1 MHIATSTIKVNAP
14 ASKVWEA
21 LTNPDMVKQYFFG
34 TNLKTDW
41 KVGGPISYSGEWQG
55 KAYEDK
61 GTVLEFVP
69 EKRMVST
76 YWSSMGGLPDV
87 PENYKTITTELYEE
101 NGVTTVT
108 ISQDNNETAESA
120 KHSEGNWGMVLA
132 GLKKLV
138 ESK

>member
-1 MHIATSTIKVNAP
+1 MYIAKTSTTINAP

-21 LTNPDMVKQYFFG
+21 LTKPELVKQYFFG

-41 KVGGPISYSGEWQG
+41 VVGSPITYTGEWEG
-55 KAYEDK
+55 KTYEDK
-61 GTVLEFVP
+61 GTVLEFIP
-69 EKRMVST
+69 EKKMVST

-87 PENYKTITTELYEE
+87 PENYKKVATELSEE

-108 ISQDNNETAESA
+108 ITQDNNETEEKA
-120 KHSEGNWGMVLA
+120 KHSEGNWGMVLD

-138 ESK
+138 EA